1 MKNDWWRLV
10 LNSLLD
16 DASTKT
22 YINGDVADKLELEK
36 TVQKIT
42 VNVLNDEEDSFQT
55 MPVEFD
61 LQSVHG
67 KTNARISAFT
77 ATRVTGKMWPV
88 NWKMQVAKW
97 EHLQGL
103 TSSILVLDQPLIC

>member
-1 MKNDWWRLV
+1 MKNGWRRLI

-22 YINGDVADKLELEK
+22 YINGNVTDELELEK

-42 VNVLNDEEDSFQT
+42 VNVNGEEDFFQT
-55 MPVEFD
+55 MPMEFD

-77 ATRVTGKMWPV
+77 ATRVTGKMKPV
-88 NWKMQVAKW
+88 NWKMQVAN
-97 EHLQGL
+97 G
-103 TSSILVLDQPLIC
+103 SIYKD

>member
-1 MKNDWWRLV
+1 MKNGWRRLI

-22 YINGDVADKLELEK
+22 YINGNVTDELELEK

-42 VNVLNDEEDSFQT
+42 VNVNGEEDFFQT
-55 MPVEFD
+55 MPMEFD

-77 ATRVTGKMWPV
+77 VTRVTGKMKPV
-88 NWKMQVAKW
+88 NWKMQVAN
-97 EHLQGL
+97 G
-103 TSSILVLDQPLIC
+103 SIYKD